1 MKSSLLR
8 ENLIPYLE
16 TPVLCTAFLETFDS
30 KTEGDVSLIAK
41 YVNLFDYE
49 RGKLLTK
56 TDHCWLWINQPAYQT
71 LLKLPEVVE
80 ERMTLNDK
88 INFCGRVEPYTR
100 KDGTRDY
107 GIRLKNFFVV
117 TERQQE
123 LFRKGNGKQFDRLT
137 AKDKFIKLASF
148 YAYKLR
154 LEHNVCDWRDLAKY
168 SKKDALILVKRQIS
182 RLEGWLHP
190 VYGKEYIQREI
201 DEELRP
207 VKEQL
212 GL

>member
-30 KTEGDVSLIAK
+30 KTEDDVSLLTK
-41 YVNLFDYE
+41 HVDFFDYE
-49 RGKLLTK
+49 RGEYLTR
-56 TDHCWLWINQPAYQT
+56 TDHCWLWMKQPAYQT
-71 LLKLPEVVE
+71 LLKLSEVAG
-80 ERMTLNDK
+80 ERMTLNDT

-100 KDGTRDY
+100 KDGTQDY
-107 GIRLKNFFVV
+107 GVRLKNFFPV
-117 TERQQE
+117 TKKQQE
-123 LFRKGNGKQFDRLT
+123 LIRKGNNGKFDRLT
-137 AKDKFIKLASF
+137 ANKKLIKLSLF
-148 YAYKLR
+148 YTYKLR

-182 RLEGWLHP
+182 HLEGWLHP
-190 VYGKEYIQREI
+190 NYGEEYVRKQIEKELI
-201 DEELRP
+201 P